1 MDVQVPINYLAVL
14 VAAVASMVLGFVW
27 YGPLFGKPWMKMM
40 GFTQESMSAAKAKG
54 MTTNYIL
61 MSLGSLVMAYVL
73 AHALVFAMAY
83 MKVSGWGAGVACGF
97 YNWLGFIL
105 PVVMGDQLWGG
116 KPWKLLP
123 ITAGYYLVSMVM
135 MGVIL
140 AVWM

>member
-1 MDVQVPINYLAVL
+1 MEVPVNYLAVV

-27 YGPLFGKPWMKMM
+27 YGPLFGKPWMAMM
-40 GFTQESMSAAKAKG
+40 GFTKEGMEAAKTKG
-54 MTTNYIL
+54 MTMNYVL
-61 MSLGSLVMAYVL
+61 MALGSLVMAFVL
-73 AHALVFAMAY
+73 SHVLVFAMAY
-83 MKVSGWGAGVACGF
+83 MKVSGWGAGVSTGF
-97 YNWLGFIL
+97 WNWLGFIL

-116 KPWKLLP
+116 KSWKLLP